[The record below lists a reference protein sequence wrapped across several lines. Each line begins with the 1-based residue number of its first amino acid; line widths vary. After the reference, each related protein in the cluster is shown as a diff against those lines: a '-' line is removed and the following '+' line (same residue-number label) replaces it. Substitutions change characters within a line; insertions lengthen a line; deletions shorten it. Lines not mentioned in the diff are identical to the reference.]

1 MNFNEQMRADIESC
15 NDMGGVCS
23 HFYNETSEELEY
35 LYFEEHTEVIFD
47 SQSEFSEAEASVPS
61 LVFATHKIG
70 NVSHSSLFEV
80 EGSNYCVVS
89 IQGQD
94 DGTTRVYLGTNQ

>member
-1 MNFNEQMRADIESC
+1 MNFDELMRADLESC
-15 NDMGGVCS
+15 KDMGGICN
-23 HFYNETSEELEY
+23 HFYKETSEELEY

-70 NVSHSSLFEV
+70 NVSHGSIFEV
-80 EGSNYCVVS
+80 GSKNYSVVS

-94 DGTTRVYLGTNQ
+94 DGTTRVYLGKN

>member
-1 MNFNEQMRADIESC
+1 MNFDELMRADLEGC
-15 NDMGGVCS
+15 KDMGGVCN

-61 LVFATHKIG
+61 LVFATHKIR
-70 NVSHSSLFEV
+70 NVSHGSLFEV
-80 EGSNYCVVS
+80 EGSSYCVVS

-94 DGTTRVYLGTNQ
+94 DGTTRVYLGANQ